1 MTPQLPR
8 RQPGPSL
15 HDLTASLLWPLL
27 LRAGALA
34 LRPARLC
41 TAAVLL
47 VLVTLIMRLPDLWLD
62 EPGPA
67 SVVATRALVASDDI
81 REGTVQL
88 DPSKVMDGVVNLLAR
103 TPAAVA
109 ERFPW
114 SIAAITLP
122 ILLFWGV
129 LGAAISRSAAR
140 EVSLRDRGPWTAD
153 LAFGLSKW
161 HSAAL
166 IKLGPIL
173 AFGACWGLV
182 ACLGWLLSFQVVQ
195 IGVGVLYP
203 IGLILSL
210 ACVVVGLCLLGSVHM
225 LIPAVACEGTDAI
238 DALQRCVAYALAKPL
253 KLITYGAI
261 LIAQAVVLT
270 IVLHWI
276 VEGAISAC
284 VHAATAWVA
293 EPGAEAFRSAAAG
306 KGPAPEAWSPRT
318 ASALVGFWSSLLRL
332 GVGAFLV
339 SFWFCGGTVQFLLM
353 RRVCDGQDVEELWT
367 PGAPASPQSAD
378 VPESNDADYA

>member
-1 MTPQLPR
+1 MTPQPPR
-8 RQPGPSL
+8 RQPAPGL
-15 HDLTASLLWPLL
+15 DDLAASLLWPIL
-27 LRAGALA
+27 LRSGALA

-47 VLVTLIMRLPDLWLD
+47 VLVTLVVRIPDLWLD

-67 SVVATRALVASDDI
+67 SVVATRALVASGDI
-81 REGTVQL
+81 REGTVEL
-88 DPSKVMDGVVNLLAR
+88 APAKIMDGVANLLAR

-109 ERFPW
+109 QRFPW
-114 SIAAITLP
+114 STAAITLP
-122 ILLFWGV
+122 ILLIWGV

-173 AFGACWGLV
+173 ALGACWGLV
-182 ACLGWLLSFQVVQ
+182 ACVGWLLSFQVVQ

-203 IGLILSL
+203 LGLMLAL
-210 ACVVVGLCLLGSVHM
+210 ACVVLGLCLLGSMHM
-225 LIPAVACEGTDAI
+225 LIPAIACEGTDAI

-253 KLITYGAI
+253 RLIAYAAI

-276 VEGAISAC
+276 VEGAIAVC
-284 VHAATAWVA
+284 ADAATAWVA
-293 EPGAEAFRSAAAG
+293 QPGADVFRSAAAG
-306 KGPAPEAWSPRT
+306 ADPAPEGWSPRT
-318 ASALVGFWSSLLRL
+318 TAVLVGFWSSLLRL

-367 PGAPASPQSAD
+367 PVPPMAPLTDLQ
-378 VPESNDADYA
+378 ESNDADYA

>member
-1 MTPQLPR
+1 V
-8 RQPGPSL
+8 PGFD
-15 HDLTASLLWPLL
+15 DLAASLLWPML
-27 LRAGALA
+27 LRTGALA

-47 VLVTLIMRLPDLWLD
+47 VLVTLVLRLPDLWLD
-62 EPGPA
+62 EEGPA
-67 SVVATRALVASDDI
+67 SVVATRALVASGDI
-81 REGTVQL
+81 REGTVEL

-103 TPAAVA
+103 TPVSVA

-114 SIAAITLP
+114 STAAIALP
-122 ILLFWGV
+122 ILLIWGV

-140 EVSLRDRGPWTAD
+140 EVSLRDRGPWTGD

-166 IKLGPIL
+166 VKLGPIVAL
-173 AFGACWGLV
+173 GVCWGLV
-182 ACLGWLLSFQVVQ
+182 ACVGWLLSFQVAQ
-195 IGVGVLYP
+195 IGVGVVYP
-203 IGLILSL
+203 VGLMLAL
-210 ACVVVGLCLLGSVHM
+210 ACVVVGLCMLGSMHM

-253 KLITYGAI
+253 RLIAYGAI

-270 IVLHWI
+270 IMLHWI
-276 VEGAISAC
+276 VEGAITVC
-284 VHAATAWVA
+284 VNSATAWVA
-293 EPGAEAFRSAAAG
+293 EPGAEVFRTAAAG
-306 KGPAPEAWSPRT
+306 GDSAPAGWSPRT
-318 ASALVGFWSSLLRL
+318 AAALVGFWSSLLRL

-367 PGAPASPQSAD
+367 PGAATASPGD